1 MLLTQDH
8 EACISDYVL
17 AKLLQCL
24 IATYWAG
31 NLREC
36 TGIHGT
42 GDHLL
47 GITLRSV
54 ISMSLVFCSWSFGTG
69 TRQVEYIED
78 NCTVI
83 WSYPSIAGQRPSPV
97 IDWIKAAQKCPRLW
111 LHCQWSSKAW
121 FAPHKDPLI
130 VHPWLKFSR
139 FWSSVFHLHF
149 NNPAVLINTIFTVF
163 TTICLTVGCS
173 RPST

>member
-1 MLLTQDH
+1 MLRTQDH

-24 IATYWAG
+24 IAGNMYIW

-36 TGIHGT
+36 TGLC
-42 GDHLL
+42 LL
-47 GITLRSV
+47 WITLGSV
-54 ISMSLVFCSWSFGTG
+54 ISMSLVFCSWSFDTG

-78 NCTVI
+78 NCTVV

-121 FAPHKDPLI
+121 FAPHKDPLV
-130 VHPWLKFSR
+130 VHPWLKVSR

-149 NNPAVLINTIFTVF
+149 NNPAVLINTVF
-163 TTICLTVGCS
+163 TLFTTFCLTVGCS